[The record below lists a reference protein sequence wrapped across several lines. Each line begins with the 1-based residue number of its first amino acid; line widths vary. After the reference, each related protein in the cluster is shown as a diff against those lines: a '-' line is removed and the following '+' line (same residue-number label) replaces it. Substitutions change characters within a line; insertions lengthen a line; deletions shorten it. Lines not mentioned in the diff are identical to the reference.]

1 MRSYYLHKIAGTS
14 KLVEKVEP
22 MVTQETYNQFS
33 FVKRIKDI
41 QQIYLQMTEGQLDQ
55 YISIGSLWQIY
66 SVQITVAPISREE
79 FAVLLIDLLFLF
91 PHDIDLTPARSE
103 KEGGIMWREILYGWV
118 ILHRKV
124 YG

>member
-1 MRSYYLHKIAGTS
+1 
-14 KLVEKVEP
+14 